1 MYPPGFAVYIML
13 GVSMRNS
20 VKNMSAFETWQV
32 ITSIA
37 QTAILLATLLAAIYI
52 GLKQAEISKRQAY
65 ISETQTA
72 ISRSLAD
79 LPFVVSAEITYEQQS
94 KRLHIYNKGQT
105 NIYLWG
111 TKLRDGPKV
120 VEQEPRLVTPGGSYY
135 LLAESLEGDLR
146 KVLGMQ
152 PEVKG
157 LFIIYLTS
165 QNDVKYIVSTILLG
179 MLSGDQIA
187 VHTQTTSIRPEV
199 W

>member
-1 MYPPGFAVYIML
+1 
-13 GVSMRNS
+13 
-20 VKNMSAFETWQV
+20 MSAFETWQV
-32 ITSIA
+32 VTSIA

-52 GLKQAEISKRQAY
+52 GLKQAEISNRQAD

-72 ISRSLAD
+72 INRSLAD
-79 LPFVVSAEITYEQQS
+79 LPFVVSAEITFDQHA
-94 KRLHIYNKGQT
+94 KRLNIINKGQT

-111 TKLRDGPKV
+111 TKFGDDPKV
-120 VEQEPRLVTPGGSYY
+120 VEQEPRLITPGGFYY

-146 KVLGMQ
+146 KALGKQ

-165 QNDVKYIVSTILLG
+165 QNDVKYTVSTVLLG
-179 MLSGDQIA
+179 KLSGDQIA